1 MGWIVLVDERT
12 MSQVDGAYI
21 FGAPNR
27 SATELAL
34 GAPDLLAQSATSEED
49 FIRGNC

>member
-1 MGWIVLVDERT
+1 MGWMGWMGWIVIVDEHT
-12 MSQVDGAYI
+12 VSQVDGAYI

-34 GAPDLLAQSATSEED
+34 GAPDLL
-49 FIRGNC
+49 G